1 MDKKKIKPKILIIGA
16 TGFIGYH
23 LAKKC
28 KKMGWLVTSFSKNKP
43 KQIRRIN
50 KIKYVYG
57 DIFIKKS
64 LKKLN
69 KEFDYVVNL
78 GGYVDHK
85 NKTKNYNTH
94 FIGCQNLTNIF
105 LKKNLKLF
113 LQIGSG
119 AEYGNLQSPHKENKV
134 SIPKSIYGKPKFL
147 ATNFLLT
154 QFKKKKF
161 PCCIIRLYQ
170 VFGEMQ
176 DSNRIIPFITR
187 SCLSNKLFPCSE
199 GNQYRDFI
207 HIDEVVNVLI
217 KVLKSKKSLGEI
229 YNLGSGKPIKIK
241 TLIIKIKKLTGLGK
255 PAFGKIKMRK
265 EEMTKFFPDINKIKR
280 SIKWKP
286 KKNFETKL
294 INLISKEKNS
304 FKKGV

>member
-1 MDKKKIKPKILIIGA
+1 MDKKKTKTKILIIGA

-28 KKMGWLVTSFSKNKP
+28 IKMGWLVTSFSKNKP
-43 KQIRRIN
+43 KQVRRIN

-64 LKKLN
+64 LKKIN

-85 NKTKNYNTH
+85 NKTKNFNTH
-94 FIGCQNLTNIF
+94 FIGCKNLTNIF

-119 AEYGNLQSPHKENKV
+119 AEYGNLQSPHKENKA

-154 QFKKKKF
+154 QFKKKNF
-161 PCCIIRLYQ
+161 
-170 VFGEMQ
+170 
-176 DSNRIIPFITR
+176 
-187 SCLSNKLFPCSE
+187 
-199 GNQYRDFI
+199 
-207 HIDEVVNVLI
+207 HVV
-217 KVLKSKKSLGEI
+217 
-229 YNLGSGKPIKIK
+229 
-241 TLIIKIKKLTGLGK
+241 
-255 PAFGKIKMRK
+255 
-265 EEMTKFFPDINKIKR
+265 
-280 SIKWKP
+280 
-286 KKNFETKL
+286 
-294 INLISKEKNS
+294 
-304 FKKGV
+304 